1 MADVF
6 SLDKLSIRSSR
17 PSPGGTMSA
26 CGAASRSRTSSK
38 LCGRG
43 VKEHSGPPPATSSS
57 NEATP
62 RHAQQYNATVPGQ
75 AYVCLFFADAVARGA
90 VEGGGPQALSISQ
103 LKRVARERRI
113 DTSHCFEKADLIAAL
128 RPPPLPPPAA
138 SLLPCVRVLPRVR
151 PAPPTGAPPKTTPR
165 AAPPPRRENGKPI
178 TPPQRP
184 SFSSGYDEVWDV
196 RREGDKLTPRINTLT
211 RRDSGRE
218 RDPYASPYRRD
229 PYRRDR
235 YREQP
240 NRARSDRSE
249 SSSSSLRRPAAARLR
264 RAAAAARP
272 PYRDRDPYRRPDPS
286 PRDPYARDRDPY
298 ARDRDPHARDRDPYA
313 RDRDPYAETATRAA
327 AATATRTR
335 GRRRGTAITR
345 APPSSSRDRDPYARP
360 PSSSRD
366 RDPYARPT
374 SSSRD
379 RDPYARPTSSSR
391 DRDPYA
397 RPASR
402 DRDPYRRDRP
412 RMRSPPRE
420 YEGELDPRSA
430 RSGWRPVRDEER
442 RGELSPMEKAEGL
455 GPVAVAVRQR
465 FSHVRTEGL
474 VARRAR
480 LGAFSQARTEG
491 VVADATAAVA
501 RFLR

>member
-6 SLDKLSIRSSR
+6 SLDKLSIK
-17 PSPGGTMSA
+17 
-26 CGAASRSRTSSK
+26 K
-38 LCGRG
+38 LKALAGRNNVSLRGCFEKSDIIKTLRDAG

-75 AYVCLFFADAVARGA
+75 AYTSAYSSPMPSARKPRSKEADL
-90 VEGGGPQALSISQ
+90 QALSISQ

-128 RPPPLPPPAA
+128 RPPPLPPPTA

-211 RRDSGRE
+211 RRDSWRE

-229 PYRRDR
+229 PYRRGGE
-235 YREQP
+235 YRRQP
-240 NRARSDRSE
+240 NSARSDRSE
-249 SSSSSLRRPAAARLR
+249 SSSSSLRRPKPR
-264 RAAAAARP
+264 RASDELPPRRDL

-298 ARDRDPHARDRDPYA
+298 ARDRDPYARDRDPYA
-313 RDRDPYAETATRAA
+313 RDRDPYA
-327 AATATRTR
+327 
-335 GRRRGTAITR
+335 
-345 APPSSSRDRDPYARP
+345 
-360 PSSSRD
+360 
-366 RDPYARPT
+366 
-374 SSSRD
+374 
-379 RDPYARPTSSSR
+379 R

-402 DRDPYRRDRP
+402 TATRTSGRRRGTGIPTRGRRRRRGTGIPTRGRP
-412 RMRSPPRE
+412 R
-420 YEGELDPRSA
+420 
-430 RSGWRPVRDEER
+430 R
-442 RGELSPMEKAEGL
+442 RGTGTPTRGRHRRRGIGTRTRGRHHHRGTATPTAATGRACGRRRASTRASSTRGRARALAARARRRAAGRAEPHGEGRGL
-455 GPVAVAVRQR
+455 GPVAARRQR
-465 FSHVRTEGL
+465 FAHVRTEGL
-474 VARRAR
+474 VARLAG
-480 LGAFSQARTEG
+480 LGPFSQARTEG